1 MPAGTERRSSAV
13 PGKTDWVGY
22 AEMKA
27 LVLAGIGALC
37 RLAARVALRKI
48 KHRMES
54 DTVSGMRDRAHSV

>member
-22 AEMKA
+22 AVMKA
-27 LVLAGIGALC
+27 LELAGIGALC
-37 RLAARVALRKI
+37 RLAVRIALRKI

-54 DTVSGMRDRAHSV
+54 DASVAASDKADSV